1 MSNSLWSNIWL
12 GVKHNVN
19 HVFRNRNPYKE
30 VGFSVLQ
37 LKYIK
42 HLPKH
47 KEAQVSFLGKPF
59 FVKNP
64 REFIDVVREIFIDK
78 QYLQQL
84 PENAVV
90 LDCGAHIGL
99 SVLYTKTICPTAR
112 ITAFEPDKYNFQL
125 LSKNVA
131 AQQLSH
137 VVLENKAIWKEETT
151 LQFEGG
157 VDMGSHL
164 MEGGGEAQFA
174 SSEAFTVKTAR
185 LRDVMISHAKIDFLK
200 VDIEGAEYDVL
211 KDIEDQLYRVD
222 NFFLEYHG
230 NFAEGHKLN
239 EMLAIVTKNG
249 FGYYIQE
256 AGRVYA
262 TPFYRKGAKPVYD
275 VQLNIYCFRP

>member
-1 MSNSLWSNIWL
+1 MSSLWSNIWL
-12 GVKHNVN
+12 GVEHHIKQA
-19 HVFRNRNPYKE
+19 FRNRNPYKP
-30 VGFSVLQ
+30 VGLGFLQ

-47 KEAQVSFLGKPF
+47 KEVKISFLGKPF

-84 PENAVV
+84 PDNAVV

-99 SVLYTKTICPTAR
+99 SVLYIKSICPGAQ

-125 LSKNVA
+125 LSKNVE
-131 AQQLSH
+131 AQRLGD
-137 VVLENKAIWKEETT
+137 VVLENKAIWKEVTT

-164 MEGGGEAQFA
+164 MEGNGDAQFE
-174 SSEAFTVKTAR
+174 SSEAFSVKTAR
-185 LRDVMISHAKIDFLK
+185 LRDVMASHPKIDFLK
-200 VDIEGAEYDVL
+200 MDIEGAEYDVL

-230 NFAEGHKLN
+230 SFAEGYRLN
-239 EMLAIVTKNG
+239 EMLAIVTKSG
-249 FGYYIQE
+249 FSYYIAE
-256 AGRVYA
+256 AGKVYP
-262 TPFYRKGAKPVYD
+262 TPFYRKAPKPVYD